1 MNHSLLIT
9 PYGGNLVDLLV
20 PAEELDELRSYASR
34 LPSLQISE
42 RSVCDLELLACGAF
56 SPLDR
61 FVGKEEHQRILNEM
75 RLRSGHIFPI
85 PVPLPVNP
93 SPELHL
99 DSELALRS
107 VKNELLAILTVEEI
121 YEWDKTEVAQKVFGT
136 QDSKHPVV
144 AEMQHWGKLNVGGRV
159 RVLQLPRY
167 YDFQDLR
174 LKPLEVRAKLEAL
187 GRPNVESYSRSCR
200 WLCVWPGRRPPCGTL

>member
-1 MNHSLLIT
+1 MIAERAVNHSLLIT
-9 PYGGNLVDLLV
+9 PYGGKLVDLLV

-42 RSVCDLELLACGAF
+42 RSMCDLELLACGAF

-61 FVGKEEHQRILNEM
+61 FVGREEHQRVLDEM

-93 SPELHL
+93 SHDLHL
-99 DSELALRS
+99 DSEVALRS

-136 QDSKHPVV
+136 QDSKHPLI
-144 AEMQHWGKLNVGGRV
+144 AEMQHWGRLNVGGRL

-174 LKPLEVRAKLEAL
+174 LTPSDARAKLEAL
-187 GRPNVESYSRSCR
+187 GRPNVVAFQHDEAWRY
-200 WLCVWPGRRPPCGTL
+200 